1 MEEASERET
10 SLSLGEAAGRVRG
23 ALAAARDFV
32 SARPHGAACAC
43 LLLLLAANLY
53 TAVQRKS
60 ITNDEI
66 VHIPAGYYHLVA
78 GDFHLNNEHPPL
90 VKMWAA
96 LPLLFVQPDEPPP
109 PANPHENFMERT
121 WGYHS
126 RFWGANAAR
135 FESLSF
141 WPRVMMI
148 PLACAL
154 GALIFLYA
162 RRHFGERAA
171 LLAVALFAFE
181 PTVLGHGRVVH
192 TDLPAALVFLL
203 AFFALDSYRRAP
215 DARRAA
221 WLGLAAGVAL
231 ITKFSMVVLAPVM
244 AVGAALMLWR
254 APRLDVTRGRVVAHA
269 LLVAGMVLLVV
280 NAAYYFQSPTLDGA
294 DVGWMRLKSAPVFD
308 ALMSAISALSK
319 IVPTYFL
326 FGIYNVWL
334 HNSEG
339 HAASLLGAHSAAG
352 WWYYFPV
359 AFALK
364 TSLPFLLVSA
374 AALAWSLH
382 RFFVR
387 RDRRFAL
394 VLVPLGVYLVVSL
407 TSHINIGVRH
417 FLPAYPFLFIASGAL
432 LDRVLK
438 VTRAPRVA
446 LALVAAVLAW
456 SAVEA
461 ARAYPDYIP
470 YMSQLASRHPRW
482 HYLSDSNVEWGDDVK
497 ALAEYLRARGETD
510 VRTAISGGWGTLH
523 FYGVRNHD
531 ILSAKGGPLP
541 PTRFV
546 AIGAGYLNGSTV
558 NGGADTDRPTEERRV
573 NYFARYRGRRPE
585 AVFGG
590 SIYLYREDDAD
601 SPRPAHAQ

>member
-1 MEEASERET
+1 M
-10 SLSLGEAAGRVRG
+10 RV
-23 ALAAARDFV
+23 ALARARDLV
-32 SARPHGAACAC
+32 AARPHAAACA
-43 LLLLLAANLY
+43 LLLLAVAANLY
-53 TAVQRKS
+53 TAVLHKS

-90 VKMWAA
+90 IKMWAA

-126 RFWGANAAR
+126 RFWGANAAH

-148 PLACAL
+148 PLTCAL
-154 GALIFLYA
+154 GALIFVYA
-162 RRHFGERAA
+162 RRLFGERAA
-171 LLAVALFAFE
+171 LLAVALYAFE
-181 PTVLGHGRVVH
+181 PTVLGHGRIVH

-203 AFFALDSYRRAP
+203 AFFMLDRYAREP
-215 DARRAA
+215 VARRAA

-231 ITKFSMVVLAPVM
+231 VTKFSMVVLAPVL

-254 APRLDVTRGRVVAHA
+254 APRLGMTRGRVAAHA
-269 LLVAGMVLLVV
+269 LLVAGLVLLVV
-280 NAAYYFQSPTLDGA
+280 NAAYYFQSPPLDEA
-294 DVGWMRLKSAPVFD
+294 DAGWMRLKSAPVFD
-308 ALMSAISALSK
+308 TLTTAVGALSK

-326 FGIYNVWL
+326 FGVYNVWL

-339 HAASLLGAHSAAG
+339 HAASLLGAHSAEG

-364 TSLPFLLVSA
+364 TSLPFLLVSV
-374 AALAWSLH
+374 AALVWSLH
-382 RFFVR
+382 GFFAR

-394 VLVPLGVYLVVSL
+394 VLVPLGVYLTVSL

-417 FLPAYPFLFIASGAL
+417 FLPAYPFLFVASGAL
-432 LDRVLK
+432 LDRLLN
-438 VTRAPRVA
+438 VTRARRVA
-446 LALVAAVLAW
+446 LVVVAVTLGWA
-456 SAVEA
+456 AVEA

-470 YMSQLASRHPRW
+470 YMNQLASRQPRW
-482 HYLSDSNVEWGDDVK
+482 HYLADSNVEWGDDVK
-497 ALAEYLRARGETD
+497 ALAEYLRARGETE

-541 PTRFV
+541 PTRYV

-558 NGGADTDRPTEERRV
+558 NGGADTDRPTEDARV
-573 NYFARYRGRRPE
+573 NYFDAYRRRQPE

-590 SIYLYREDDAD
+590 SIYLYREEADD
-601 SPRPAHAQ
+601 SSRPGRAQ